1 VNGGKTETM
10 DGSDSKR
17 WRKEIGRGVNE
28 GSRRVRQRGPIGNRD
43 QRREGAMRKNGG
55 VDGKT
60 RRYDRSRRG
69 AKAAPLVLRAAV
81 VGGGLI
87 PAVFVLRALAAR
99 LSIRG
104 A

>member
-1 VNGGKTETM
+1 
-10 DGSDSKR
+10 
-17 WRKEIGRGVNE
+17 
-28 GSRRVRQRGPIGNRD
+28 
-43 QRREGAMRKNGG
+43 MRKNGG